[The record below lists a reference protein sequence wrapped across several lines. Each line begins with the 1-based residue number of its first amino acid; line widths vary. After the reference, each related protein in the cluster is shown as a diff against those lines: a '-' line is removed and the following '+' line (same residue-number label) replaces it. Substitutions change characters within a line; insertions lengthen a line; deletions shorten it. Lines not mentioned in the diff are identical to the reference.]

1 LQRRQTPET
10 SQFGGFPPS
19 LPCEAVPAPL
29 RAASADMA
37 VQSQVNGKT
46 KIDIGAQI

>member
-1 LQRRQTPET
+1 LQRRQPLET
-10 SQFGGFPPS
+10 GHFGCFPPS

-37 VQSQVNGKT
+37 IQSQVNGKT